1 MANTTAHDALSI
13 HGTNPQFLVERV
25 IRTRIYDSTFWKQ
38 DCFALNAA
46 SLVDKAVDLTYVGG
60 TYGALRPSPFLC
72 LVCKLLQLQP
82 DRSIV
87 LEYLAAE
94 DLKYLRAL
102 AAMYIRLTFPS
113 MEVYELLE
121 PLLNDYRKLRWRD
134 MAGQYSLSHM
144 DEFIDQLLTEERVCD
159 LILPRLTK
167 RAVLERKEG
176 LRPRTSKLEEAMV
189 LGEAGGMED
198 DGDESDDSIRAI
210 RSQRQRRIAEADAL
224 RAERQART
232 ARARGHIDEYES
244 QQSESDEDRLHARIL
259 RSRTP
264 SVSPDR
270 SPVARSPSPVFRSR
284 SPSCSPEP

>member
-25 IRTRIYDSTFWKQ
+25 IRTRIYDSTYWKQ

-46 SLVDKAVDLTYVGG
+46 SLVDKAMELTYVGG

-82 DRSIV
+82 DRSII
-87 LEYLAAE
+87 LEYLAAD

-121 PLLNDYRKLRWRD
+121 PLLDDYHKLRWRD
-134 MAGQYSLSHM
+134 MTGQYSLSHM
-144 DEFIDQLLTEERVCD
+144 DEFVDQLLTEERVCD

-176 LRPRTSKLEEAMV
+176 LRPRTSRLEEAMV
-189 LGEAGGMED
+189 LGEA
-198 DGDESDDSIRAI
+198 DGIDAGSHSDADSDDSIRAI
-210 RSQRQRRIAEADAL
+210 RHERQQRIAQADAL
-224 RAERQART
+224 RATRQARV
-232 ARARGHIDEYES
+232 ARARGDVDEYES
-244 QQSESDEDRLHARIL
+244 QQSESDEERLHARIL

-270 SPVARSPSPVFRSR
+270 SPSPAFRSR
-284 SPSCSPEP
+284 SPSRSPP